1 MGDARIHSMAED
13 GWQLE
18 QTAYESEQEPAL
30 ATLFALANG
39 TIGVRGGLD
48 ELPGENAAV
57 LADGHISNP
66 ISYHERFTGFASQS
80 DMRFLAPSPV
90 QIELLVDDAPL
101 TLTRDAML
109 AFARHLDLRTG
120 VLRRTTTWRVDAQ
133 RTLHITSSRI
143 VAPGAGAYCASRIE
157 ACLSGGSGKLEIRFP
172 LDCAPDLSTDPDDPR
187 LNKAAPL
194 QRERVSDDALQASF
208 LAGRGEAALPLAMAQ
223 SLIVRDSAGDVLAL
237 NGCAAV
243 RFELVEG
250 AAVQVERHVAYAL
263 GQDAAN
269 GAQALLE
276 SNRAAGWDVLSARL
290 ERELTELWAS
300 CDLTIDGEEAL
311 AHAIRFSL
319 FHLYQGGSRSD
330 RHSIAAKGLSGE
342 GYEGHYFWDTEVF
355 VLPVL
360 ALTQPH
366 LAAHILRY
374 RIGALEKARH
384 NARQIGHAKG
394 ALYPWRTIG
403 GDECSA
409 HYPTGTAQYHI
420 NADIAYALKVYRDA
434 TGDEA
439 LVREAAAMLFE
450 TARVW
455 MEIGHFNSR
464 RGGAFTIHG
473 VTGPDEYTC
482 LVDNDYYTNAM
493 ARRHL
498 AFAATLA
505 QELADDSPAYYAALT
520 EEIGLAHDEVVQ
532 WRTAADKMWLPVDAD
547 LGIHPQ
553 DDSFLDKPELP
564 FAELPRERFPL
575 LLHHHPLLLFRHKLC
590 KQGDVV
596 QALSLIGEDVPL
608 ATKQR
613 DLAYYG
619 PLTTH
624 DSTLSST
631 AFGILAAETGDDEQA
646 LHFHR
651 ETAFVDLENR
661 HNNTHHGAHMAAM
674 AGSWLTLVM
683 GWGGLKLASGELHFH
698 PRCPNAWTSYSF
710 RLRWRGSLIEAVI
723 DADGARYRLCDGP
736 AATLLDHGRNVEL
749 TAEFTSVPPPQVEAV
764 IFDLDGVLT
773 DTAEAHFQAWKR
785 LCDELDLPF
794 DRKLNQQLKGV
805 DRAGSLAI
813 ILAAAGVEAST
824 DERAAMM
831 ARKNEFYRDAIAH
844 YSPDDLFPGARE
856 CLLSCLAAG
865 LRIGLASA
873 SRNARDVVRALGI
886 ETLFDSITNA
896 AEVTNGKPD
905 PEIFLTT
912 ARALGC
918 DPTRC
923 VGVEDAS
930 AGIAAIKGAGMRAI
944 GIGAKDELSTA
955 DRVVPDIASLNL
967 DLLVDPT
974 TNEIPSP
981 SQ

>member
-18 QTAYESEQEPAL
+18 QTVYDHQQESAL

-39 TIGVRGGLD
+39 TLGVRGGLD
-48 ELPGENAAV
+48 EVPGENAAV
-57 LADGHISNP
+57 LADGYISNP
-66 ISYHERFTGFASQS
+66 ISYHERFTGFASKS
-80 DMRFLAPSPV
+80 DMRFVAPSPV
-90 QIELLVDDAPL
+90 QIELSIDGAPL
-101 TLTRDAML
+101 TLTQETML
-109 AFARHLDLRTG
+109 AFSRHLDLRTG
-120 VLRRTTTWRVDAQ
+120 VLRRSTIWRIDS
-133 RTLHITSSRI
+133 RRELHIVASRI
-143 VAPGAGAYCASRIE
+143 VNPEAGMHCASKIE
-157 ACLSGGSGKLEIRFP
+157 ASLSGGAGRVEIRFP
-172 LDCAPDLSTDPDDPR
+172 LDCAPTLSSDPDDPR
-187 LNKAAPL
+187 LNKVAPL
-194 QRERVSDDALQASF
+194 QREHVSDDGLRASF
-208 LAGRGEAALPLAMAQ
+208 LAGRGETGLPLAMSQA
-223 SLIVRDSAGDVLAL
+223 LTVRSGVCDILAHD
-237 NGCAAV
+237 GCASIRIDLA
-243 RFELVEG
+243 EG
-250 AAVQVERHVAYAL
+250 ATAEVERHVTYAL
-263 GQDAAN
+263 GPDAADN
-269 GAQALLE
+269 AQALLE
-276 SNRAAGWDVLSARL
+276 TNRTVGWNALSAQL
-290 ERELTELWAS
+290 ERKLTEFWTS
-300 CDLTIDGEEAL
+300 CDLGIDGEETL

-319 FHLYQGGSRSD
+319 FHVYQGGSRSD
-330 RHSIAAKGLSGE
+330 RHSIAAKGLTGE

-374 RIGALEKARH
+374 RMGALENARR
-384 NARQIGHAKG
+384 NARQIGHSKG

-455 MEIGHFNSR
+455 MEVGHFNPR

-482 LVDNDYYTNAM
+482 LVDNDHFTNAM

-498 AFAATLA
+498 AFAADLA
-505 QELADDSPAYYAALT
+505 QELADESPAHYAALA
-520 EEIGLAHDEVVQ
+520 EEIGLARDEIVQ
-532 WRTAADKMWLPVDAD
+532 WRMAADKMWLPVDAE

-564 FAELPRERFPL
+564 LAALPQEKFPL

-596 QALSLIGEDVPL
+596 QALSLIGEEVPL

-624 DSTLSST
+624 DSTLSAT
-631 AFGILAAETGDDEQA
+631 AFGILAAETGDEEQA

-698 PRCPNAWTSYSF
+698 PRCPKAWRSYSF
-710 RLRWRGSLIEAVI
+710 RLRWRDSLIEVAV
-723 DADGARYRLCDGP
+723 GAEGAKYRLCDGP
-736 AATLLDHGRNVEL
+736 AATLLDHGRRIELSSEFREVPSPNV
-749 TAEFTSVPPPQVEAV
+749 QAV

-773 DTAEAHFQAWKR
+773 DTAEAHFQAWKC
-785 LCDELDLPF
+785 LCDELGLPF
-794 DRKLNQQLKGV
+794 DRKLNQRLKGV
-805 DRAGSLAI
+805 DRAGSLDI
-813 ILAAAGVEAST
+813 ILASAGVDASA
-824 DERAAMM
+824 DEQAAMM

-856 CLLSCLAAG
+856 CLLQCLAAG
-865 LRIGLASA
+865 LKVGLASA

-886 ETLFDSITNA
+886 ETLFDAITNA
-896 AEVTNGKPD
+896 AEVINGKPD

-912 ARALGC
+912 ARSLGC
-918 DPTRC
+918 DPARC
-923 VGVEDAS
+923 IGVEDAA
-930 AGIAAIKGAGMRAI
+930 AGIAAIKGAGMHAI
-944 GIGAKDELSTA
+944 GIGPQDELSSA
-955 DRVVPDIASLNL
+955 DCVIPDIASLKL
-967 DLLVDPT
+967 DLIVAPAT
-974 TNEIPSP
+974 AETPSP